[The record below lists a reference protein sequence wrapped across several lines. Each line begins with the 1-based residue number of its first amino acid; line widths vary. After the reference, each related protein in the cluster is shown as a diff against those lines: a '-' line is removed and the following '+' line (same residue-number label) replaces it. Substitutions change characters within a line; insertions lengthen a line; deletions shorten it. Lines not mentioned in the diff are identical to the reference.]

1 MDLHSPWEIEVEQ
14 IKFFS
19 MNDAVL
25 AVFVKDKVA
34 AGETSEVYLPDMR
47 VITGRVESRVLGLL
61 GISPQTTV
69 VREYKDS
76 SGLVYSLLIDL
87 ADVAGLAGEIKVCKL
102 EDCSEVEKGLLYT
115 SYLKGKVCSSFE
127 RQISDQACEWAG
139 KHRIC
144 YYCVGNG
151 LMSFQLSND
160 RFVSFEP
167 SGSLLEPVVIMSQW
181 HAFCARHSIDPVS
194 HERLMDAV
202 VDFFYIGQQPPYKGS
217 VEPSFSWSKNEIAQ
231 LLQCARLSDDCCE
244 ITWADGVVNSIP
256 LEVPSLRAFEPLV
269 SDLLAMRESYG
280 VDVNLSFNR

>member
-1 MDLHSPWEIEVEQ
+1 
-14 IKFFS
+14 
-19 MNDAVL
+19 MNDVVL
-25 AVFVKDKVA
+25 AFFVRDNKVV
-34 AGETSEVYLPDMR
+34 AGEACEVYLPGMR
-47 VITGRVESRVLGLL
+47 VIAGRVESRVLGLL

-76 SGLVYSLLIDL
+76 SGVVYSLLIDL
-87 ADVAGLAGEIKVCKL
+87 AEVAGLAGQIKVRNLADCNKL
-102 EDCSEVEKGLLYT
+102 ERELLYDA
-115 SYLKGKVCSSFE
+115 YLKGKVCPTFE
-127 RQISDQACEWAG
+127 RPISDQACEWAG

-144 YYCVGNG
+144 FYCAGNC
-151 LMSFQLSND
+151 LMNFQLSND

-167 SGSLLEPVVIMSQW
+167 SGSLLGPVLIMNQW

-194 HERLMDAV
+194 QERFMDAV

-256 LEVPSLRAFEPLV
+256 LEAPSLRAFEPLV
-269 SDLLAMRESYG
+269 SVLLAMRESFG
-280 VDVNLSFNR
+280 VDMCLSFNR